1 MKLALTGNEWVQVVL
16 ALANVAANRSY
27 NTLGYLLSQFG
38 CSVLCDDSM
47 NRIASCGEKGVE
59 LGLQGN
65 TSWQVIVDALSE
77 LPIKQVGSLYAK
89 VTQAMSGARAGE
101 AT

>member
-1 MKLALTGNEWVQVVL
+1 MKLALTGNEWAQVVL

-27 NTLGYLLSQFG
+27 NTLQAVLQAFGDATLSDDAVDYINRTQSM
-38 CSVLCDDSM
+38 SVNL
-47 NRIASCGEKGVE
+47 E
-59 LGLQGN
+59 LSGN

-77 LPIKQVGSLYAK
+77 LPIKQVGALYAK
-89 VTQAMSGARAGE
+89 ITQAMSGASAGE